1 MARWIYAALA
11 LGWVLSM
18 IYECVQTG
26 TGAALYF
33 SLGVIGLTAFVILFV
48 RDLTRGGEQKPV
60 PRMVHFLGA
69 AISAALFYRALSKAA
84 YAGTYVQ
91 FMPFYLV
98 MFAYFL
104 GAGLY
109 LWWKALREKR

>member
-33 SLGVIGLTAFVILFV
+33 SLGVILFV

-60 PRMVHFLGA
+60 PRMVYFLGV

>member
-26 TGAALYF
+26 TGIALYF
-33 SLGVIGLTAFVILFV
+33 FLGVIGLTASVILFV

-60 PRMVHFLGA
+60 PRMVYFLGA
-69 AISAALFYRALSKAA
+69 AMSAALF
-84 YAGTYVQ
+84 
-91 FMPFYLV
+91 
-98 MFAYFL
+98 
-104 GAGLY
+104 
-109 LWWKALREKR
+109 

>member
-26 TGAALYF
+26 TGIALYF
-33 SLGVIGLTAFVILFV
+33 FLGVIGLTASVILFV
-48 RDLTRGGEQKPV
+48 RDLTRGGEQNV
-60 PRMVHFLGA
+60 PRMVYFLGA

-91 FMPFYLV
+91 FMPSYLV

-104 GAGLY
+104 GTGLY